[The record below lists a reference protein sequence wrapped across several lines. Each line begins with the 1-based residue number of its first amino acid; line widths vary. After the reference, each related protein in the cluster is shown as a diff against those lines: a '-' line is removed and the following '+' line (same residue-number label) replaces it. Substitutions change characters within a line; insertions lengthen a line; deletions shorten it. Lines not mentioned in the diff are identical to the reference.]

1 MNEKKVFLQRN
12 FKKPM
17 TTIII
22 ENNNLQAQHFIE
34 YARKLPFTK
43 VLETEKKSFAEAVI
57 ECNGRPA
64 SEFFDELRYQV
75 KEHYQNV

>member
-1 MNEKKVFLQRN
+1 
-12 FKKPM
+12 M

-22 ENNNLQAQHFIE
+22 ESNNVQARHFIE

-64 SEFFDELRYQV
+64 DEFFDELRNQV
-75 KEHYQNV
+75 KEHFNNV

>member
-1 MNEKKVFLQRN
+1 
-12 FKKPM
+12 M

-22 ENNNLQAQHFIE
+22 ESNNVQARNFVE

-43 VLETEKKSFAEAVI
+43 VLDAEKKSFSEAVV

-64 SEFFDELRYQV
+64 SEFFDELRCQV
-75 KEHYQNV
+75 KEHFENV

>member
-1 MNEKKVFLQRN
+1 
-12 FKKPM
+12 M

-22 ENNNLQAQHFIE
+22 ESNNIQAQHFIE
-34 YARKLPFTK
+34 YARNLPFTK

-57 ECNGRPA
+57 ECSGHPA

-75 KEHYQNV
+75 KEHYKNV